1 MNPTDPPGRNLSLF
15 PEHPES
21 ASNSEMKHEL
31 IARRLS
37 RAPFKCLCVILL
49 AAGLVVAQESS
60 SSVASSQASPE
71 SSASAHALLEGIVTR
86 DPGSEPVKKA
96 LIELIAE
103 SQNDGAN
110 YTALTAADGSF
121 RMENIKPGR
130 YRLFVERTG
139 YQEIDKRHRH
149 TEGRVLTLSAGQE
162 VKDLVILLQAAAVVE
177 GRVTDEDGDPLAE
190 AQVAVLRQ
198 TFVQGHSH
206 WEQSGAE
213 RTNDLGEYRIAGLAP
228 GKYFIAVTPPPDFR
242 SLIETTSTPGPAP
255 HPGAAAEKPAPLA
268 YQTTYYPGTRDR
280 SQATPVPLHAGD
292 DFPANFSLTPS
303 PSLTIRG
310 SVVNLP
316 PGSSAAI
323 VLQSKDFNLVL
334 SGAEMHKDGSFE
346 IRDVSPGAYNIV
358 ATVENVAVPM
368 MARQSLQLAESV
380 EGVRLSP
387 QSGGTI
393 RGRLHLEGGG
403 AKSDPGQFF
412 LLLHS
417 VAEDNDNND
426 DAFGAVTMGV
436 GFSNLAHVSNDGSFS
451 WKDVPP
457 GTYSV
462 QISDVS
468 AMPDWFL
475 KSATSDGHDA
485 TDSGISVGGGAITLD
500 LTASAN
506 GGTIDGVVGNQ
517 DDEPVADAVIVAVPE
532 ARFRNRPDRYRK
544 AVSDQ
549 SGHFSLR
556 GLPSGDYT
564 LFAWVSV
571 DGEPFY
577 NPEFIKSYEDRG
589 KAIRVHEGNRMNVQL
604 KAIPPAE
611 DQP

>member
-1 MNPTDPPGRNLSLF
+1 MILL
-15 PEHPES
+15 S
-21 ASNSEMKHEL
+21 ASA
-31 IARRLS
+31 I
-37 RAPFKCLCVILL
+37 
-49 AAGLVVAQESS
+49 VAQESS
-60 SSVASSQASPE
+60 WSIASSQASPE

-86 DPGSEPVKKA
+86 DPGNEPVKKA

-121 RMENIKPGR
+121 RIENIKPGR

-139 YQEIDKRHRH
+139 YQEIDKHHRH
-149 TEGRVLTLSAGQE
+149 TEGRMLTLSAGQE

-198 TFVQGHSH
+198 TFIQGHSH

-228 GKYFIAVTPPPDFR
+228 GKYFVAVTPPPDFR
-242 SLIETTSTPGPAP
+242 SLIETTSTPGLRP
-255 HPGAAAEKPAPLA
+255 HAGAASEKPSPLA

-280 SQATPVPLHAGD
+280 AQATPIPLHAGD

-323 VLQSKDFNLVL
+323 MLQSKDFNLVL

-358 ATVENVAVPM
+358 ATVDNVAVPM
-368 MARQSLQLAESV
+368 MARQSLQLAENV
-380 EGVRLSP
+380 EGLRLSP
-387 QSGGTI
+387 QSGGTV
-393 RGRLHLEGGG
+393 RGRLHVDSSGG
-403 AKSDPGQFF
+403 SSTRTDPSQFF

-417 VAEDNDNND
+417 VAEDSDGND
-426 DAFGAVTMGV
+426 DAFGAITMG
-436 GFSNLAHVSNDGSFS
+436 GSFSNLAHVSNDGSFS

-475 KSATSDGHDA
+475 KSAASDGHDA
-485 TDSGISVGGGAITLD
+485 TDSGFSVG
-500 LTASAN
+500 ASCDHPGSN
-506 GGTIDGVVGNQ
+506 GKRQ
-517 DDEPVADAVIVAVPE
+517 
-532 ARFRNRPDRYRK
+532 RSHCRW
-544 AVSDQ
+544 
-549 SGHFSLR
+549 R
-556 GLPSGDYT
+556 GWRS
-564 LFAWVSV
+564 
-571 DGEPFY
+571 E
-577 NPEFIKSYEDRG
+577 R
-589 KAIRVHEGNRMNVQL
+589 
-604 KAIPPAE
+604 
-611 DQP
+611 